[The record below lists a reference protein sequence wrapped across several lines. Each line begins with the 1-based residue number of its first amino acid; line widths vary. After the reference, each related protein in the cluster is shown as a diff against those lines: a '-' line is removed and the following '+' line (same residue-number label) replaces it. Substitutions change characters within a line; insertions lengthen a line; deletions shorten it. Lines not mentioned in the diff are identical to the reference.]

1 MGEIRED
8 LLRPLPILLGTA
20 DRERPAFS
28 DGTREVTYG
37 ELARTSGQLATA
49 LGVARGDRV
58 LLHVGS
64 RVEYVEFLLAV
75 VRAAAVG
82 VPVSVRATEAELAA
96 VADDSGAVLLVT
108 EARHADLARRLAAS
122 RPQLRVVFV
131 EDDLAQ
137 GTGAPRDD
145 LGLDDPAWLLYTSGT
160 TGRPKGVLTTQRAML
175 WSTAAGYVPMFG
187 LARDDTILWPLP
199 LHHAYAL
206 SLAVLGTIATGA
218 HTRLTERLSAELLAE
233 HPGCVLAGVPATY
246 AGLRP
251 EIRGPVVPPR
261 LCLTSGAPCGP
272 AARAAVRDLFGV
284 PLLNGYG
291 ATETGGKI
299 AVEVPG
305 ETGLVPLPGNEI
317 RVDGG
322 EILVRGPGLMLGYHG
337 QAGSPFEDGWYR
349 TGDAGRLEDG
359 ELVLEGR
366 IDDVIVCG
374 GQNVHPAEVE
384 AVLAES
390 PSVRDVLVGSRPDEV
405 VGQVPIAFVVPSGD
419 DVDPAELRRLCL
431 ARLSLYKV
439 PVAFHRV
446 GEIPRTASGK
456 PRRGVLTVPET
467 PAPQGDLAALVRA
480 EVVALCGTD
489 VGDGWRDRPF
499 SELGL
504 TSLAGVQLRHRLTE
518 VAGVALPASL
528 VYDFPTP
535 GEVIAELTRLTS
547 GTRPAARVTAPV
559 PAAEPIAVVAM
570 ACRFPGG
577 VRSPEDLWRLVRDG
591 ADATGEFPADRGWDV
606 EALYDPDPDH
616 LGTSVTRRGGFLYDA
631 GDFDAGLFGIS
642 PREALATDPQQ
653 RLLLET
659 TWELFE
665 RAGLD
670 RTALRGS
677 DTGVYV
683 GVMNEDYASRFDS
696 HELEAWLGIGSS
708 HAVASGRI
716 AYTFGLTGP
725 TLTVDTACSSSLVA
739 LHLAAKALRAGE
751 CSLAVA
757 GGATVMA
764 TPRTFL
770 AFSRQRGLSPDGR
783 CRPYAADADGT
794 AWAEGAG
801 VVLLERLSDAQ
812 RLGHPVLALLRGSA
826 VNSDGAS
833 NGLTAPSGRA
843 QRAVVAAA
851 LADAGLAPADVDAV
865 EGHGTATP
873 LGDPIEAEALIAA
886 YGPGRDRPLWLG
898 SVKSNIGHTQAA
910 AGVAGLL
917 KMVLALQHEQLPP
930 SRYAD
935 NPSPRID
942 WSAGSVALL
951 DRARPWPAGDRPRRA
966 GVSAFGI
973 GGTNAHVLLEEPPEK
988 PLEGRDFPVAPW
1000 LLAAADDNALR
1011 AVAAGLLDVQD
1022 SVDVAYTL
1030 ATRLAAGH
1038 RVLIPAGDREALR
1051 AVAEGRA
1058 GGRTVRGG
1066 ARLAFLFS
1074 GQGAQRAGMGR
1085 ELARSFPAFSDAFGA
1100 ACEALGGDIAFDGE
1114 LADRTDH
1121 AQAALF
1127 AFEVAQFRLLE
1138 SWGVRPDVV
1147 VGHSIG
1153 EIAAAHVA
1161 GILSLADAAALVTA
1175 RGRLMAALPAGGAM
1189 IAVSASEEEV
1199 VPLLSGQVA
1208 IAAVNGPRSVV
1219 LSGEEAATA
1228 ELARRLGGGTRLRVS
1243 HAFHS
1248 PLMNPML
1255 DEFAAAVAGLRHE
1268 RPVIPFVSSLT
1279 GERALEPGHW
1289 VRHVRQTVR
1298 FADALATAAPDVGLE
1313 LGPAAVL
1320 TRVAEFPAA
1329 ATTSSGE
1336 GVLAA
1341 LGGLHT
1347 AGVPIDWRKVFDGS
1361 GARTVPLPTYPFQR
1375 TRYWLEPSAPVVTGL
1390 GHPVLGPALEAP
1402 DSPRVVHGGS
1412 LGARSH
1418 GWLADHVVGGTPLVP
1433 GALFVELALHAGDA
1447 VDELVLEAP
1456 LPFDPAEDTH
1466 LQVVVDGPRLD
1477 VYARR
1482 TSEKDWRRHASG
1494 RIRPRGPLP
1503 ARRTGEWPPPGAAE
1517 IDVTEAYGFLSY
1529 GPAFQ
1534 AVRRLWRRDGE
1545 VFADVELPPGT
1556 GGRFGLHP
1564 ILLDAAVHAVALT
1577 GGADAEPRLPFLW
1590 TGVELYTPGA
1600 RRARAHVVLDDSG
1613 ALQAELFDASG
1624 EPIAQVRSLVTR
1636 PVSPRDTMLYRP
1648 KWTAVTPFA
1657 AVGPITVIE
1666 AATGDVLEST
1676 SAALRLPDGGRL
1688 APVSRDAAGA
1698 VAGDIREATTAAV
1711 PEVGRPT
1718 PVSRDATGAAT
1729 GDVREA
1735 TTAALRLLQE
1745 RLPGGGRLALVT
1757 RNATGRNPDPAAAA
1771 VWGLGCSAAAEYPGQ
1786 LTMVDLEPGFPLD
1799 RVPEFA
1805 GNGRETQI
1813 AVRDGVPH
1821 VFRVVRAAP
1830 SEVRPIDPAGTVLVT
1845 GGTGALGALLARHLV
1860 RGHGVRHL
1868 VLVSR
1873 RGLAAPGAGELR
1885 AELAGLGADVR
1896 IVAAD
1901 VADRAAVTRLVEAC
1915 DPPLTAVVHSAAVVD
1930 DGVFAAQTPAR
1941 FDTVLGP
1948 KADAALA
1955 LDEATRHL
1963 PLSAF
1968 VLFSSIAGTFGK
1980 AGQANYAAANRV
1992 LDALATRRRAA
2003 GLPGLSLAWGLWD
2016 VGTGLGDRISA
2027 TARQRIH
2034 ASGVAGLT
2042 AEQGLTLFDAALGS
2056 AEPVLVPV
2064 RFTPAAT
2071 EAPPSVVGRKW
2082 PSRPSESELRELLR
2096 AEVASVLG
2104 HPDARAVTDDR
2115 PFPELGF
2122 DSLTTL
2128 EVRARITTL
2137 SGRDIAAAALFDHPT
2152 VAELAAYLHDD
2163 V

>member
-20 DRERPAFS
+20 DRDRTAFS
-28 DGTREVTYG
+28 DGTRTVTYG
-37 ELARTSGQLATA
+37 ELDRTSGRLATA
-49 LGVARGDRV
+49 LGVDRGDRV
-58 LLHVGS
+58 LLHAGS

-82 VPVSVRATEAELAA
+82 VPVSARATEAELAA

-122 RPQLRVVFV
+122 RPHLRVLFV
-131 EDDLAQ
+131 EDAPPP
-137 GTGAPRDD
+137 GSGAPRDD
-145 LGLDDPAWLLYTSGT
+145 LGLGEPAWLLYTSGT

-175 WSTAAGYVPMFG
+175 WSTAAGYVPLFG

-206 SLAVLGTIATGA
+206 SLAVLGTIAVGA
-218 HTRLTERLSAELLAE
+218 HTRLTERCSAELLAE

-246 AGLRP
+246 AGLRQ

-305 ETGLVPLPGNEI
+305 ETGLVPLLGNEI
-317 RVDGG
+317 RVDDG

-337 QAGSPFEDGWYR
+337 QAASPFEDGWYR

-359 ELVLEGR
+359 KLVIEGR

-419 DVDPAELRRLCL
+419 DVDPAELRRLSL

-446 GEIPRTASGK
+446 EEIPRTASGK
-456 PRRGVLTVPET
+456 PRRGVLTAPKIL
-467 PAPQGDLAALVRA
+467 APQGDLIALVRA
-480 EVVALCGTD
+480 EVVALCGAD

-518 VAGVALPASL
+518 VAGVPLPASL

-547 GTRPAARVTAPV
+547 GTPSAARVTATA
-559 PAAEPIAVVAM
+559 PAEEPIAIVSM

-591 ADATGEFPADRGWDV
+591 VDATGEFPADRGWDV
-606 EALYDPDPDH
+606 ERLYDPDPDR

-917 KMVLALQHEQLPP
+917 KMVLALRHEQLPP

-951 DRARPWPAGDRPRRA
+951 DRERPWPAGDRPRRA

-973 GGTNAHVLLEEPPEK
+973 GGTNAHVLLEEPPPEK
-988 PLEGRDFPVAPW
+988 PLQYKELPAAPW

-1011 AVAAGLLDVQD
+1011 AVAAGLMDVPD
-1022 SVDVAYTL
+1022 SVDVAFTL

-1038 RVLIPAGDREALR
+1038 RVLVPAGDREALR
-1051 AVAEGRA
+1051 AVADGRVR
-1058 GGRTVRGG
+1058 GRTARGG
-1066 ARLAFLFS
+1066 SRLAFLFS
-1074 GQGAQRAGMGR
+1074 GQGAQRAGMGS
-1085 ELARSFPAFSDAFGA
+1085 ELARSFPVFSDAFDA
-1100 ACEALGGDIAFDGE
+1100 TCEALGGDIAFDGE

-1153 EIAAAHVA
+1153 EVAAAHVA
-1161 GILSLADAAALVTA
+1161 GILSLGDAAALVTA

-1189 IAVSASEEEV
+1189 IAVAASEEDV
-1199 VPLLSGQVA
+1199 AALLAGRVA

-1228 ELARRLGGGTRLRVS
+1228 EVARRLGGGTRLRVS

-1248 PLMNPML
+1248 PLMDPML

-1268 RPVIPFVSSLT
+1268 RPAIPFVSSLT
-1279 GERALEPGHW
+1279 GERVEALEPGHW

-1320 TRVAEFPAA
+1320 SRLADFPAA

-1336 GVLAA
+1336 GVLGA
-1341 LGGLHT
+1341 LGALHT

-1375 TRYWLEPSAPVVTGL
+1375 ARYWLEPSVPVVTGP
-1390 GHPVLGPALEAP
+1390 GHAVLGPALEAP

-1418 GWLADHVVGGTPLVP
+1418 GWLADHAIGGTPLVP
-1433 GALFVELALHAGDA
+1433 GALFVELALHAGEA

-1456 LPFDPAEDTH
+1456 LPFDAAEDTH

-1482 TSEKDWRRHASG
+1482 ESEKDWRRHATG
-1494 RIRPRGPLP
+1494 RVRPRGPLP
-1503 ARRTGEWPPPGAAE
+1503 ARRTGEWPPEGATE
-1517 IDVTEAYGFLSY
+1517 IDVTYGFLSY

-1534 AVRRLWRRDGE
+1534 AVKRLWQRDGE
-1545 VFADVELPPGT
+1545 VFADVELPPGA

-1590 TGVELYTPGA
+1590 NGVELYTAGA
-1600 RRARAHVVLDDSG
+1600 RRARVHGVLDDSG
-1613 ALQAELFDASG
+1613 ALHAELFDVGG
-1624 EPIAQVRSLVTR
+1624 EPVARVRSLVTR
-1636 PVSPRDTMLYRP
+1636 PVNPRNTMLYRP
-1648 KWTAVTPFA
+1648 KWTVMTPA
-1657 AVGPITVIE
+1657 AAGGPI
-1666 AATGDVLEST
+1666 
-1676 SAALRLPDGGRL
+1676 
-1688 APVSRDAAGA
+1688 A
-1698 VAGDIREATTAAV
+1698 VVE
-1711 PEVGRPT
+1711 
-1718 PVSRDATGAAT
+1718 AAT

-1735 TTAALRLLQE
+1735 TTAALLLLQK
-1745 RLPGGGRLALVT
+1745 RLPEGGRLALVT
-1757 RNATGRNPDPAAAA
+1757 RNATGRDPDPAAAA

-1799 RVPEFA
+1799 RVPDLA
-1805 GNGRETQI
+1805 GDGREPQI

-1830 SEVRPIDPAGTVLVT
+1830 SDARPIDPAGTVLVT

-1873 RGLAAPGAGELR
+1873 RGPAAPGADELR
-1885 AELAGLGADVR
+1885 AELADLGADVR

-1930 DGVFAAQTPAR
+1930 DGVFAAQTPGR

-1948 KADAALA
+1948 KADAAVA
-1955 LDEATRHL
+1955 LDEATRHR

-2034 ASGVAGLT
+2034 ASGVTGLT

-2064 RFTPAAT
+2064 RFTPAAAET
-2071 EAPPSVVGRKW
+2071 PPAPLSVVGRKW
-2082 PSRPSESELRELLR
+2082 PSQPSESELRELLR
-2096 AEVASVLG
+2096 AEVAAVLG
-2104 HPDARAVTDDR
+2104 HPDPQVVTDDR
-2115 PFPELGF
+2115 PFVELGF

-2137 SGRDIAAAALFDHPT
+2137 SGRDVAAAALFDHPT
-2152 VAELAAYLHDD
+2152 VAELAAYLHNDA
-2163 V
+2163 